1 MLPSG
6 ALSTSIKASSAPVT
20 ITVASSAPATI
31 TESGTTI
38 ISAPAPTTAPSLIC
52 PAANGSTYT
61 ATKTPPPVT
70 PVNGQHLHWQIP
82 NATLSF
88 EILCDTQF
96 DAEMD
101 SSVTDIQIYPNVSS
115 LSDCLD
121 ECALYNFR
129 AASASFPSWGC
140 TGVTLGIGNDLPAYL
155 YNTCWLQNNVTLS
168 TRNYDANKKP
178 ECDAAVLL
186 NSGLG

>member
-20 ITVASSAPATI
+20 ITVASSAPITI
-31 TESGTTI
+31 TESGITI
-38 ISAPAPTTAPSLIC
+38 ISAPTPTPTTAPSLTC

-61 ATKTPPPVT
+61 ATNKPSPPVH
-70 PVNGQHLHWQIP
+70 GQLLAWQIP

-96 DAEMD
+96 AANMD
-101 SSVTDIQIYPNVSS
+101 SSIRDIQIYPNVSS

-129 AASASFPSWGC
+129 ASSASFPSWGC
-140 TGVTLGIGNDLPAYL
+140 TGVTLGIGNNPPTYDG
-155 YNTCWLQNNVTLS
+155 CWLQNNVTLS
-168 TRNYDANKKP
+168 TPNYDASDLVY
-178 ECDAAVLL
+178 DAAVLL